1 MKKNKTVKVMAVLA
15 LLGIIVSIVW
25 VALTIIFDNRE
36 VSTVSKEPITAEK
49 IQEMYDNGEFKT
61 WTGESK

>member
-36 VSTVSKEPITAEK
+36 VSTVSKETITAEK
-49 IQEMYDNGEFKT
+49 IQEMFDNGEFKT
-61 WTGESK
+61 WTGENK